1 MIFFFF
7 VFSISSEKNSSIKM
21 FDRNFGRL
29 FLVDFFD
36 YYFLNFVL
44 YGIFDINF
52 KERFIIDLYMVI

>member
-1 MIFFFF
+1 
-7 VFSISSEKNSSIKM
+7 M